1 VSQSCFEVVAASFS
15 LRPAKRGGYKKTNYD
30 TISEWRGG
38 YGGEVLETNMNELFW
53 MKVENILN
61 LALTYGAFWFYLFI
75 FFSSFFDNFFPPY
88 PGDMVTFVGGYLAG
102 TSHLTFPFVFLSA
115 GLGCL
120 SGAMLLYLIG
130 KNKGRKIFLKNKG
143 RFFDRSHLEKME
155 RWFNRYGEKVLI
167 LSRFLTGVKSVVAL
181 AAGVG
186 NVNIKKMTI
195 YTSISIVLWNGIILF
210 SAFKVQQNWRK
221 VLQILQVYNKI
232 VLAIIVIVIFVWLVK
247 VFRGKLIRKV

>member
-1 VSQSCFEVVAASFS
+1 VV
-15 LRPAKRGGYKKTNYD
+15 PKID
-30 TISEWRGG
+30 
-38 YGGEVLETNMNELFW
+38 MNELFW
-53 MKVENILN
+53 IKVENILN
-61 LALTYGAFWFYLFI
+61 IALTYGAFWFYLFI
-75 FFSSFFDNFFPPY
+75 FFSSFFENFFPPY
-88 PGDMVTFVGGYLAG
+88 PGDTVTFVGGYLAG

-167 LSRFLTGVKSVVAL
+167 LSRFLTGVRSVVAL

-186 NVNIKKMTI
+186 NVKLKKMTV
-195 YTSISIVLWNGIILF
+195 YTSISIILWNGIILF

-221 VLQILQVYNKI
+221 ILEVIQVYNKV
-232 VLAIIVIVIFVWLVK
+232 VLAIVVAVVMIWLVK
-247 VFRGKLIRKV
+247 VFRGKLIRKMQREM

>member
-1 VSQSCFEVVAASFS
+1 
-15 LRPAKRGGYKKTNYD
+15 LRFDFAHRPELVEG
-30 TISEWRGG
+30 WRGG
-38 YGGEVLETNMNELFW
+38 SKIRRIGGEVLKTFMSELFW
-53 MKVENILN
+53 IKVENILD

-75 FFSSFFDNFFPPY
+75 FLSSFFENLFPPY
-88 PGDMVTFVGGYLAG
+88 PGDTVTFVGGYLAG
-102 TSHLTFPFVFLSA
+102 TNHLTFPFVFLSA

-167 LSRFLTGVKSVVAL
+167 LSRFLTGVRSVVAL

-186 NVNIKKMTI
+186 NVNIKKMTV
-195 YTSISIVLWNGIILF
+195 YTSISIILWNGIILL
-210 SAFKVQQNWRK
+210 SAFKVQQNWRR
-221 VLQILQVYNKI
+221 ILEVIQVYNKV
-232 VLAIIVIVIFVWLVK
+232 VLAVVILVAIFWLVRIFK
-247 VFRGKLIRKV
+247 GKFIKS